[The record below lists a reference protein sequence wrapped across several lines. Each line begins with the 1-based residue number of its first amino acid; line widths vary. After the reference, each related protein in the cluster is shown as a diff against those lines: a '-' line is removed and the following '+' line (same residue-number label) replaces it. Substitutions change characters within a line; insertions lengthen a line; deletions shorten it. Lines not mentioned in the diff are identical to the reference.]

1 MVFERKSKNTTMV
14 FVYNTV
20 SAYHPE
26 MNEIRRLR
34 EEKGLS
40 QAQLAEMAGTSQPQ
54 IKRLEDGARKLTK
67 EWAERLAPHLSIS
80 AETLLFP
87 DSKEIPEDQK
97 WNEFNELFFQVGE
110 DDQEVVLRL
119 MRSLAAAKKE

>member
-1 MVFERKSKNTTMV
+1 MV